1 MVGSGVADD
10 DGRGDAVCELD
21 EYGGCRAEEAATQAR
36 AAAAAYETAFTLTVP
51 RR

>member
-1 MVGSGVADD
+1 MSWISA
-10 DGRGDAVCELD
+10 AAAQ
-21 EYGGCRAEEAATQAR
+21 AEETASQAR